1 MHSGTAF
8 ERNYLLRSLT
18 PDLRARCCPLMEP
31 VELPLSRVLHESGCP
46 MSHVVF
52 PTTAIV
58 SILYMTDDGAS
69 AEIAMVGHEG
79 LVGIPLFM

>member
-46 MSHVVF
+46 MSRKLPRQVDKCARF
-52 PTTAIV
+52 CI
-58 SILYMTDDGAS
+58 
-69 AEIAMVGHEG
+69 AENPSPSLAATLSRATHGDCR
-79 LVGIPLFM
+79 